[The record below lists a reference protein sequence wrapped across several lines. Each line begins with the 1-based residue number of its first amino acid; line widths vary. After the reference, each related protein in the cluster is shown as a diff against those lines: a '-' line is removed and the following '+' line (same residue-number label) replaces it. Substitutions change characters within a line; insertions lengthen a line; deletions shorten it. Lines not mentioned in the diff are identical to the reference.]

1 MEIASVEWLM
11 IVCEWELL
19 RLLGNDVLEAENEA
33 LEQERDAKEMQRR
46 RRCRGG
52 GSTRRK

>member
-1 MEIASVEWLM
+1 MEIASVECLM

-19 RLLGNDVLEAENEA
+19 RLLGNDVLETENEV
-33 LEQERDAKEMQRR
+33 LEQERDGK
-46 RRCRGG
+46 RCRGG